1 MTLKYNNVAPGED
14 KPNREWKLGGWIRK
28 LYLNFSI
35 IDCEELLSVDDIMVL
50 FKGRYVP
57 LM

>member
-1 MTLKYNNVAPGED
+1 MTLKYNNLAPDEG
-14 KPNREWKLGGWIRK
+14 KPDREAKLGAWIRK
-28 LYLNFSI
+28 LYLNFPI
-35 IDCEELLSVDDIMVL
+35 IRCEELLSADDIMVP